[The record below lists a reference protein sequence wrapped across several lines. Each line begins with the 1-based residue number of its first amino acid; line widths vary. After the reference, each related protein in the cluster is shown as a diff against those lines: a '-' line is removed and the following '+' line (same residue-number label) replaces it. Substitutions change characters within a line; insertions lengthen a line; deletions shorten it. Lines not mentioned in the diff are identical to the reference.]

1 METDIRRKI
10 SSVEELCDQ
19 AKSNL
24 QDFCSQKKQLQDFLS
39 QMSEWLKNVERSLV
53 DSPCGTAP
61 EEICRVKVG
70 ESVFFCILK
79 ETYLHLCI
87 QQMFLS
93 KVT

>member
-1 METDIRRKI
+1 METDIRRKL

-24 QDFCSQKKQLQDFLS
+24 QDFCSQKKQLEDFLS
-39 QMSEWLKNVERSLV
+39 QMSDWLKNVERSLV

-70 ESVFFCILK
+70 ESGVFFA
-79 ETYLHLCI
+79 
-87 QQMFLS
+87 F
-93 KVT
+93 